1 MNTVFTV
8 IQHMENE
15 KSKVFQEVFSTYYT
29 THLLPLFWVIFG
41 CGAGS
46 VGDRLLGRLHFII

>member
-15 KSKVFQEVFSTYYT
+15 KSRGLPGSIA
-29 THLLPLFWVIFG
+29 THTKYNTQHLVLG
-41 CGAGS
+41 DTS
-46 VGDRLLGRLHFII
+46 VAVW